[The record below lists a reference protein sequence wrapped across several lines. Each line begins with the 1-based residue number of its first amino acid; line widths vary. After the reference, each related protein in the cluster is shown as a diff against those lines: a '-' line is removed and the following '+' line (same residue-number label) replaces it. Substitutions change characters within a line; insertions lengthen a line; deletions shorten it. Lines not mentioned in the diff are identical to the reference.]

1 MHGQPDH
8 QATHQALAAF
18 GLQPE
23 QPPAPQHQDI
33 WPENLHA
40 FNVFYRLRTQWNKV
54 FDGVGGTRL
63 LSLRMECLPMAME
76 LEAVPRHLWPEVA
89 DGVQAME
96 AETLRL
102 WREKR

>member
-1 MHGQPDH
+1 MQGQPDH
-8 QATHQALAAF
+8 QATRQALAAF

-40 FNVFYRLRTQWNKV
+40 FNVFYRLRTQWNMG
-54 FDGVGGTRL
+54 FNGAVG
-63 LSLRMECLPMAME
+63 LRMECLPVAME
-76 LEAVPRHLWPEVA
+76 FEAVPRHLWPQVA